1 MSKVEAI
8 PKNMQIMKIV
18 CCIRLLR
25 YWFGFNSP
33 FDARVPAMDR
43 MKGTWPARVVTVT
56 IEVSLRM

>member
-25 YWFGFNSP
+25 YWIGFNSP
-33 FDARVPAMDR
+33 FEAKVPAIDC
-43 MKGTWPARVVTVT
+43 MKSTLPAPVVTVT
-56 IEVSLRM
+56 I